1 MKQLKAI
8 NHKKPYMLPGP
19 NFVYKCPNCDNL
31 LTKKSVISGNTYGS
45 KIFSDGKRIAPMLP
59 DFPELTKCK
68 QCNTIFWLSK
78 MKEIGTYEWG
88 DNKNPK
94 WQNTDDAEF
103 LTIDDYFQALEA
115 GMAEDKNEESY
126 IRQQIWWTYNDRV
139 RNGENMCKNE
149 EDELRWKEN
158 VSILLSL
165 LDQDDLNQ
173 KIMMAEINRN
183 LGNFENCMNIVESID
198 NDELNWLKEFFFTE
212 CKRKNTLVVALN

>member
-1 MKQLKAI
+1 
-8 NHKKPYMLPGP
+8 
-19 NFVYKCPNCDNL
+19 

-149 EDELRWKEN
+149 EDELRWREN

-165 LDQDDLNQ
+165 LDLDDLTQ